1 MQKQQWLRPSKVSI
15 PLHNPMTKYYD
26 LTVTLGDEVLV
37 GQQIATR
44 YNQDVRLPVFSSV
57 SGVVKEVKSL
67 EYINGIAMDH
77 LVIENNKADQSV
89 SPKPLRKPFTA
100 QLLRSHFT
108 AMGVEGLDQSGLYT
122 AIDFTK
128 NVKQVIVNAAYEN
141 APFVDAKVAWFADD
155 TTALVEGALLLSQ
168 AALAPVTVLT
178 DRRELATALQ
188 QAGVAFKMVRPKAQK
203 AWQVEAI
210 QQLIKKRP
218 PYDLFEVGVMYTN
231 AHTVKAMYDAVER
244 GVPVTT
250 TEVVVLADD
259 PANQRWVEVKI
270 GTNVSELMEFLSI
283 APPPGEHAW
292 FNGSVLSGGA
302 MKSDAFVVHSDASTI
317 GVTSSILE
325 EDVCI
330 KCGLC
335 NDVCPVGIL
344 PQNIMDAEIR
354 VAEDRIY
361 DYRVDQCVECGLCS
375 YVCPSEINVLEWV
388 RRAKRRVAR
397 GVE

>member
-1 MQKQQWLRPSKVSI
+1 MKKQQWLRPSKVSI
-15 PLHNPMTKYYD
+15 PLHNPSTKYYD
-26 LTVTLGDEVLV
+26 LTVAAGDEVLI

-67 EYINGIAMDH
+67 EYINGISMDH

-89 SPKPLRKPFTA
+89 SPKPLLKPFTT
-100 QLLRSHFT
+100 QILRSHFT
-108 AMGVEGLDQSGLYT
+108 NMGIQGLDQSGLYT
-122 AIDFTK
+122 AVDFSQ
-128 NVKQVIVNAAYEN
+128 NIKQVIVNAVYEN
-141 APFVDAKVAWFADD
+141 APFVDDKVAWFEDQTKAI
-155 TTALVEGALLLSQ
+155 VEGCLLLSQ
-168 AALAPVTVLT
+168 AALAPVTVLA

-188 QAGVAFKMVRPKAQK
+188 QAGVAFKMVRPKAHK

-210 QQLIKKRP
+210 QQIMKQRP
-218 PYDLFEVGVMYTN
+218 PFDLLEVGVMYTN
-231 AHTVKAMYDAVER
+231 AHTVKAIYDAVER

-250 TEVVVLADD
+250 TEVVVLPDD
-259 PANQRWVEVKI
+259 SSSQRLVEVKI
-270 GTNVSELMEFLSI
+270 GSNVNELMESLSI
-283 APPPGEHAW
+283 TPPQGDHAW

-302 MKSDAFVVHSDASTI
+302 MKSDAFVVHADASTI